1 VIVVNVDD
9 VECLLFATTSTLIVD
24 RGVCVM
30 PTPVK
35 MPRLGESVAEG
46 TIGTW
51 IKQEG
56 DYVERDEAL
65 AEVITDK
72 INAELPSPIAGRLVK
87 ILVNVDE
94 TVPVGTDIALIE
106 ESADV
111 GQGRRDSGL
120 PLSAPTEGDAS
131 SSGDAGRGVEPLPDA
146 TPVKSPFQTA
156 TSKSQNGGYLTNG
169 TNSDPKNGS
178 PLKAV
183 EEERPRISPLAR
195 RLAREHGID
204 LNDLAG
210 TGAGGRVRKEDIL
223 AYLAQRQ
230 SVQPTVVPQP
240 LASPPPIPATPQPAP
255 SSLPD
260 FPPTVLSLPA
270 SSVGLDEEV
279 MIPGRMRLAIA
290 EHMVRSK
297 RTSPHA
303 TTVVE
308 VDMTNI
314 AKWLEKN
321 KEDFKRREGYSMS
334 FVPFVMKAVCEG
346 IRKFPLINST
356 WTEDNRI
363 IIKKRIHLGI
373 AVATDTGL
381 VVPTIYDTDQYTLAG
396 LARQVHTI
404 AQKART
410 NKLTVQDMQNSTF
423 VVNNPGVFGTII
435 SMPIINQP
443 HAGILSMDAVVKRP
457 VVIEDDAIAV
467 RSMMYLCFSFDHR
480 ILDGAGAGGFLQAVR
495 AKLQSYGR
503 EIDVY

>member
-1 VIVVNVDD
+1 
-9 VECLLFATTSTLIVD
+9 
-24 RGVCVM
+24 M
-30 PTPVK
+30 PMPVK

-65 AEVITDK
+65 AEIITDK
-72 INAELPSPIAGRLVK
+72 INAELPSPVAGRLIK

-94 TVPVGTDIALIE
+94 TVLVGTDIALIE
-106 ESADV
+106 ESSDV
-111 GQGRRDSGL
+111 VEWGQAHAPVDS
-120 PLSAPTEGDAS
+120 GDAS
-131 SSGDAGRGVEPLPDA
+131 VDSGDSSSPDNAAFPVEPVFGPDA
-146 TPVKSPFQTA
+146 APVKSSVLARAPRLERQQDGA
-156 TSKSQNGGYLTNG
+156 YTSGSLR
-169 TNSDPKNGS
+169 DGS
-178 PLKAV
+178 PLKTE
-183 EEERPRISPLAR
+183 EEERQRISPLAR
-195 RLAREHGID
+195 RLAREHGIN
-204 LNDLAG
+204 LNELAG

-223 AYLAQRQ
+223 AYIAQRQ
-230 SVQPTVVPQP
+230 STRPTSVPQP
-240 LASPPPIPATPQPAP
+240 VASPPPTMPVTSQPTPAYIPTPAP
-255 SSLPD
+255 
-260 FPPTVLSLPA
+260 TLPA
-270 SSVGLDEEV
+270 ISALDAGLDEEV
-279 MIPGRMRLAIA
+279 IIPGRMRLTIA

-346 IRKFPLINST
+346 MRKFPIINST

-396 LARQVHTI
+396 LARQVNTL
-404 AQKART
+404 AWKARS
-410 NKLTVQDMQNSTF
+410 NKLTIQDVQNSTF

-435 SMPIINQP
+435 SVPIINQP

-457 VVIEDDAIAV
+457 VVVEDDAIAV
-467 RSMMYLCFSFDHR
+467 RSMMYLCLSFDHR

-495 AKLQSYGR
+495 AKLQGYSR